1 MTPCCLCISDIA
13 FLPRDA
19 MQARPMPSCGVCL
32 SVRPSVT
39 FVNSVKTSNRI
50 FKISSPSGSQT
61 ILVFSYQTSWQIFRW
76 RPLKRGRRMEEG
88 YKKHDFWP
96 VSRFISASF
105 SMTLKDPYPRF
116 QGHAILWRWISQK
129 RYEIHR
135 HSFNGILIGTYTH
148 PTQLQCHFECHTG
161 YVY

>member
-88 YKKHDFWP
+88 YKKTRFLTSISLYFGVIFNDLERPLPP
-96 VSRFISASF
+96 VSRS
-105 SMTLKDPYPRF
+105 
-116 QGHAILWRWISQK
+116 
-129 RYEIHR
+129 R
-135 HSFNGILIGTYTH
+135 HSLTLNISETIRD
-148 PTQLQCHFECHTG
+148 TQT
-161 YVY
+161 